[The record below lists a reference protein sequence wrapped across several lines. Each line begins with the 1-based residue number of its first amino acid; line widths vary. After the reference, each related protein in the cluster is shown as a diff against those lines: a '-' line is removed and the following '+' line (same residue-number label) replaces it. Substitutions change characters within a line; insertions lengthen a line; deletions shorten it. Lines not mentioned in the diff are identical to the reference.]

1 MKIAIVH
8 DYLNQRGGAER
19 VVGVLH
25 RMFPDAPIYATIL
38 DRGRLWPDLHGAE
51 IRTTW
56 MQHLPGLRK
65 HFKKYLVLYPWAI
78 ESLDLRAYDLVL
90 SSSSAFA
97 KAARRRPGALHVCYC
112 HTPMRFAWHYT
123 RYAEREGF
131 GRLTRVGLRPVV
143 RWLRRWDLRTASRPD
158 YYIANSSAVAQR
170 IRQSYGR
177 DSEVLPPPVDL
188 ARFALSTAPA
198 DHYLVVS
205 RLNGYKRIDLAVDAF
220 SRSGLPLI
228 VAGEGPQRA
237 ELERRAAAN
246 VRFVGAVSDAE
257 VAQLYATS
265 RALLLPGEEDFGIT
279 VLEANAS
286 GRPVIAFG
294 AGGALDS
301 VIDGE
306 TGVLFEHQTVASL
319 QRGVERLEG
328 LRWEPGR
335 LRQHAERF
343 GEEAFRT
350 RYQATLERCLG
361 HPIPIGPQEAG
372 GAGGVR
378 SEAPAARHSSS

>member
-8 DYLNQRGGAER
+8 DYLNQQGGAER

-25 RMFPDAPIYATIL
+25 RMFPDAPIYTTIL
-38 DRGRLWPDLHGAE
+38 DRGRLWPDLQGAD

-56 MQHLPGLRK
+56 MQHLPGLRN
-65 HFKKYLVLYPWAI
+65 HFKHYLVLYPWAI
-78 ESLDLRAYDLVL
+78 ESLDLQAYDLVL

-112 HTPMRFAWHYT
+112 HTPMRFAWQYGH
-123 RYAEREGF
+123 YAEREGF
-131 GRLTRVGLRPVV
+131 GRVARMGLGPVI
-143 RWLRRWDLRTASRPD
+143 RWLRGWDRRTASRPD

-177 DSEVLPPPVDL
+177 DSEVLQPPVDL
-188 ARFALSTAPA
+188 TRFAVSTGPG

-205 RLNGYKRIDLAVDAF
+205 RLNGYKRVDLAVDAF
-220 SRSGLPLI
+220 SRSGLPL
-228 VAGEGPQRA
+228 VVVGDGPRRA
-237 ELERRAAAN
+237 ELQRRAGAN
-246 VRFVGAVSDAE
+246 VRFTGAVSDAD
-257 VAQLYATS
+257 VAHLYATS

-306 TGVLFEHQTVASL
+306 TGVLFEQQTVASL
-319 QRGVERLEG
+319 QGAVDRAQG
-328 LRWEPGR
+328 LRWEPER
-335 LRQHAERF
+335 LRQHAELF

-350 RYQATLERCLG
+350 HLRAILERCLG
-361 HPIPIGPQEAG
+361 RPLLSGAQGPG
-372 GAGGVR
+372 GAGGER
-378 SEAPAARHSSS
+378 SAAPAARHSSS